1 MVREPLVFLFDE
13 PLSNLDAGLRA
24 QMRIEIGG
32 LQRRLKTTMIY
43 VTHDQVEAMAMG
55 DRVVVMNK
63 GILHQIGT
71 PTEVYDNPADSFVA
85 TFLGS
90 PPMNLAEIGEAVGL
104 SSRALRSGRIPRP
117 ARVPFSFRVESQ
129 EYLGVDTL
137 AYLELDRLVDA
148 TGAVGAGFCNA
159 CLTGDYPVAIP
170 ENLHKGVLEHGDE
183 VSETRV
189 AAPRLLDAEDARLPA
204 DVARED

>member
-1 MVREPLVFLFDE
+1 MRALGVRMKLNPLRDAIAGKRLIVVDDSIVRGTTTRAMVKMLRE
-13 PLSNLDAGLRA
+13 AGA
-24 QMRIEIGG
+24 
-32 LQRRLKTTMIY
+32 
-43 VTHDQVEAMAMG
+43 
-55 DRVVVMNK
+55 
-63 GILHQIGT
+63 
-71 PTEVYDNPADSFVA
+71 TEVHLRVS
-85 TFLGS
+85 S
-90 PPMNLAEIGEAVGL
+90 PPYRWPCYYGMDTGTRGELLAANLTVAEI
-104 SSRALRSGRIPRP
+104 
-117 ARVPFSFRVESQ
+117 Q